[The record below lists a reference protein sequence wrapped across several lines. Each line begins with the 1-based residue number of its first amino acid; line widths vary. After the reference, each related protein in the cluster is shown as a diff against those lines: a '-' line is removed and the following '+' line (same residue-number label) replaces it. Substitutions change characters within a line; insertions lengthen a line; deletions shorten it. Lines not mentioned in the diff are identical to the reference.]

1 MFVFLFLT
9 DANIPSPICSKE
21 IFYLIDAGLWMNV
34 PYPPFLGVKRD
45 IDLIVA
51 PDFSAGEIFKVQLN
65 AFTQQLSDQK
75 HLC

>member
-9 DANIPSPICSKE
+9 DASIPSPICSKE

-34 PYPPFLGVKRD
+34 PYPPFLGAKRD

-65 AFTQQLSDQK
+65 AFKQQLSDQK